1 MQQTAF
7 EKGDTVRLK
16 PGGQEMTVSSVDRT
30 GVGCK
35 WLPRGA
41 RRPQFGLFEP
51 ELLEHVIKRA

>member
-35 WLPRGA
+35 WLPGA
-41 RRPQFGLFEP
+41 
-51 ELLEHVIKRA
+51 HVVRSSGYSSRSFSST